1 MAKIF
6 GKNISLRGTIKTLA
20 PIISIVYPGAGEA
33 IGLALGFTGTA
44 AVAAGSA
51 ALSAGSVL
59 ATGGTP
65 EQALK
70 AAAVGAA
77 GAGASSAV
85 RDSVIQAGS
94 GTAAASIGGA
104 AAGGGAAGGV
114 QAAVTGQDV
123 GEGIAKGAVAGAVTA
138 GGTQAAR
145 DIYSAGQQYAASQ
158 PGYVP
163 PIDYSVVPAPTG
175 GGQGLKASVD
185 TSPGYNL
192 ATTSGEPGIKATPS
206 QTGYELFAPSA
217 TGGEPGLTT
226 TGKLPDAFKPLSTLS
241 DTLARGVGKSLASTL
256 LEGSSPVS
264 AGAPAGAPAEAGG
277 VTTGTSVGLTGERGA
292 GEIESKES
300 GKKRKN
306 VWNEASLRLK
316 DALGV

>member
-6 GKNISLRGTIKTLA
+6 GKNISLSGIVKTVA
-20 PIISIVYPGAGEA
+20 PVIAIVYPPAAVVVGQY
-33 IGLALGFTGTA
+33 LGFTG
-44 AVAAGSA
+44 VAAA
-51 ALSAGSVL
+51 AAGAATINAATTL
-59 ATGGTP
+59 AMGGTP

-70 AAAVGAA
+70 SAATAAA

-85 RDSVIQAGS
+85 AAELAQAGTS
-94 GTAAASIGGA
+94 AASVSIGA
-104 AAGGGAAGGV
+104 SAAGGGAAGGV

-123 GEGIAKGAVAGAVTA
+123 GEGITKGALAGAVTA
-138 GGTQAAR
+138 GGTQAAK

-163 PIDYSVVPAPTG
+163 PVDYSVAPAPTG

-185 TSPGYNL
+185 TSPGYSL
-192 ATTSGEPGIKATPS
+192 ATTNGEPGIKATPS

-217 TGGEPGLTT
+217 TGGEPGLKI
-226 TGKLPDAFKPLSTLS
+226 TGKLPDTFKPLSTLS

-264 AGAPAGAPAEAGG
+264 AGAPAEAGG